1 MAGQGPKQG
10 RSHSSDWIHW
20 DGLWAEGWGKS
31 GAWGWLRDSSVL
43 RSWIQV
49 TVDPPPRAAPSSR
62 HLPLQAPETV
72 LWRAGG
78 GAAAWSPWRC
88 PLSQSPGLL
97 DAGLSSKPRL
107 DCQTQVLWAPDP
119 QAGAGAGV
127 NTTSDLLL
135 FQDRWKLPWGP
146 CCPVEKEQMCPKAV
160 QTSVPLTL
168 CHEARRL
175 MEHFKQIKK

>member
-1 MAGQGPKQG
+1 MG
-10 RSHSSDWIHW
+10 R
-20 DGLWAEGWGKS
+20 GLGEERGMGLVEG
-31 GAWGWLRDSSVL
+31 LVSVAVL
-43 RSWIQV
+43 DPGHRG
-49 TVDPPPRAAPSSR
+49 PPPRAAPSSR

-146 CCPVEKEQMCPKAV
+146 CCPVEKEQMCP
-160 QTSVPLTL
+160 
-168 CHEARRL
+168 RRFRHQCL
-175 MEHFKQIKK
+175 